1 MGKDRRAQA
10 RTRSQ
15 PPDRR
20 EVQPEGEPNAG
31 RSPAEAG
38 TSEERRGL
46 LAPFQTGQGDPPQP
60 PVYGGEPPVYG
71 SEPPVYGG
79 KPPKSGSE
87 PANTG
92 DIQRGLPASCPIAPR
107 VSQVLNLSSDL
118 GRAMRRLRREL
129 NACQACPAGE
139 DCRFISYFQEQ
150 VNAAITQVNAE
161 WGLA

>member
-1 MGKDRRAQA
+1 MGKERRAQA
-10 RTRSQ
+10 RPPSQ

-38 TSEERRGL
+38 TTEERRGL
-46 LAPFQTGQGDPPQP
+46 LAPLQTGQGDPPQP
-60 PVYGGEPPVYG
+60 PVYGG
-71 SEPPVYGG
+71 EPPVYGG

>member
-1 MGKDRRAQA
+1 MGKERRAQA
-10 RTRSQ
+10 RPPSQ

-46 LAPFQTGQGDPPQP
+46 LAPLQTGQGDPPQ
-60 PVYGGEPPVYG
+60 
-71 SEPPVYGG
+71 PPVYGG

>member
-1 MGKDRRAQA
+1 MGKERRAQA
-10 RTRSQ
+10 RPPSQ

-60 PVYGGEPPVYG
+60 PVYGG
-71 SEPPVYGG
+71 EPPVYGG

-139 DCRFISYFQEQ
+139 DCRFMSYFQEQ